1 MSASVLSI
9 CENNMTIGIYAI
21 THVAS
26 GRTYIGKAVNIERR
40 LAFHRKALT
49 GSVRNNKT
57 TNRLL
62 WEDVARYGIG
72 AFAMVVAA
80 AIPERDDKKLFE
92 MELQWINAYMAM
104 GLSYN
109 LRRDTSDGMFAH
121 DSTRKLLSDLFSG
134 SDNPNY
140 ANNWSD
146 EQKETM
152 SNIAKSRHASGE
164 FYGDEWRAKIA
175 ASSVETWA
183 DPALRARVSR
193 SVSLAKRKY
202 NFIQM
207 DRDGTHIRT
216 WESVEDIVKENPSY
230 KWQNI
235 YSVCNGYKPTYR
247 GFKWSKILK

>member
-1 MSASVLSI
+1 MSALLLSI
-9 CENNMTIGIYAI
+9 SENDMTIGIYSI

-26 GRTYIGKAVNIERR
+26 GRTYIGKSANIENRFV
-40 LAFHRKALT
+40 AHRTMLKHGT
-49 GSVRNNKT
+49 HS
-57 TNRLL
+57 NRLL
-62 WEDVARYGIG
+62 RGDVERFGASAFVMTIVESIAEDNEALL
-72 AFAMVVAA
+72 A
-80 AIPERDDKKLFE
+80 D
-92 MELQWINAYMAM
+92 MELRWTNAYMAM

-109 LRRDTSDGMFAH
+109 LRRDTSDGMLAH
-121 DSTRKLLSDLFSG
+121 ESTRQLLSELFSG
-134 SDNPNY
+134 ADNPNY

-152 SNIAKSRHASGE
+152 SNIAKARHASGE

-175 ASSVETWA
+175 ASSVEVWA
-183 DPALRARVSR
+183 NPELRARMSR

-202 NFIQM
+202 NFVQM
-207 DRDGTHIRT
+207 ERDGTHVRT